1 LLVESE
7 IGLNISFGLFEVVF
21 SHLLLIFNAYSRKKK
36 ETKRKGKAA
45 KTGTGRA
52 ICDKRE

>member
-21 SHLLLIFNAYSRKKK
+21 SHLLLIFNAYSRKEK

-45 KTGTGRA
+45 KTRTGRA